1 MLCCHKLP
9 FLPCHHQQH
18 TTQPTLLCT
27 QRKPLHKCQVPRVE
41 FRVCRVS
48 TSRIAKRLPATA
60 RSMTDEASNALARA
74 PVLESAGDAAGGAGA
89 DAAPAVPGA
98 AAELTATAA
107 LAADL
112 AARRAQHEARA
123 ARFGMTSVG
132 PVRDLTVLGAHRAAA
147 RRDGG
152 FVTGFD
158 VSAPDQAEKRRSR
171 AERFARLE
179 GERVAAGGEADVLPE
194 AGAGPGGAVGG
205 LAGAAPLGEGMNSSF
220 RGEKP
225 VVLAKVDPLE
235 NRRDVAIG
243 EVVRQNVLHVFGVDD
258 MSTEDIRKHFL
269 EYGPSWIEWIN
280 DSSCNVTFEDDHTAM
295 RVLTFMVPT
304 VTRGESASD
313 GLADPAV
320 GGDRDVPDLPPDR
333 MSDAEGAG
341 ANAAVAADG
350 ATELPDELVWR
361 KLAPFTKKQRAR
373 DKLLP
378 LWMRRA
384 TERDVRPERPN
395 PRSRWA
401 RSVVGH
407 RESAREK
414 GRRRATARRDHAP
427 LAVDA
432 GEDDIAMAIAA
443 RRRGGRPARK
453 ERSERR
459 RGAGTDGT
467 GGGNADALRPEIS
480 RRLGV
485 SRSGIAKAR
494 AKKPTLM
501 DVDRAL
507 DSAR

>member
-1 MLCCHKLP
+1 MLNVA
-9 FLPCHHQQH
+9 
-18 TTQPTLLCT
+18 TLG
-27 QRKPLHKCQVPRVE
+27 
-41 FRVCRVS
+41 CRVS
-48 TSRIAKRLPATA
+48 ALRIVKHPPTA
-60 RSMTDEASNALARA
+60 AHSMTDEASNVLARA
-74 PVLESAGDAAGGAGA
+74 GVLESAADASGAAASSPDAAG
-89 DAAPAVPGA
+89 AP
-98 AAELTATAA
+98 AELTATAA
-107 LAADL
+107 LAAEL
-112 AARRAQHEARA
+112 ATRRAQHEARA
-123 ARFGMTSVG
+123 ARFGVSTVA

-158 VSAPDQAEKRRSR
+158 VSGPEQAEKRRSR
-171 AERFARLE
+171 AERFARMDE
-179 GERVAAGGEADVLPE
+179 ERGAAG
-194 AGAGPGGAVGG
+194 GG
-205 LAGAAPLGEGMNSSF
+205 LAGAAPLGSGLNGSF
-220 RGEKP
+220 QDGKP

-280 DSSCNVTFEDDHTAM
+280 DSSCNVTFEDDHTAV
-295 RVLTFMVPT
+295 RVLTFMVPA
-304 VTRGESASD
+304 VKAGESASD
-313 GLADPAV
+313 GLADATD
-320 GGDRDVPDLPPDR
+320 GGDGDVSDLPPDR

-350 ATELPDELVWR
+350 ATKLSDDVVWR
-361 KLAPFTKKQRAR
+361 KLAPFTKKQRAQ
-373 DKLLP
+373 DKLVP

-414 GRRRATARRDHAP
+414 GRRRAAARRDHAP
-427 LAVDA
+427 LPADA
-432 GEDDIAMAIAA
+432 CEDEVAMAIAT

-459 RGAGTDGT
+459 RGASANTAD
-467 GGGNADALRPEIS
+467 GGNSDAVRPEIS

-485 SRSGIAKAR
+485 SHSGIAKAR

-507 DSAR
+507 DSKR